1 MELIIKGID
10 FFFKFNL
17 EKFRFPTIIVIV
29 PLSFFHG
36 TNCRRETGGIVA
48 KFRTFRCFSGKKMK
62 NESDLKHRFK
72 KKHGGG
78 PCWNVAVERLIT
90 TWEERMFTV

>member
-17 EKFRFPTIIVIV
+17 KKFRFPTIIVIV
-29 PLSFFHG
+29 PVSFF
-36 TNCRRETGGIVA
+36 TELIAGGKQGESLQSFARFVVSA
-48 KFRTFRCFSGKKMK
+48 VKKMK

-72 KKHGGG
+72 KKRSMEGGRVG
-78 PCWNVAVERLIT
+78 
-90 TWEERMFTV
+90 TWRWKD

>member
-1 MELIIKGID
+1 
-10 FFFKFNL
+10 
-17 EKFRFPTIIVIV
+17 
-29 PLSFFHG
+29 
-36 TNCRRETGGIVA
+36 
-48 KFRTFRCFSGKKMK
+48 MK

-78 PCWNVAVERLIT
+78 PCWNVVVERLIT

>member
-1 MELIIKGID
+1 
-10 FFFKFNL
+10 
-17 EKFRFPTIIVIV
+17 
-29 PLSFFHG
+29 
-36 TNCRRETGGIVA
+36 
-48 KFRTFRCFSGKKMK
+48 MK

-90 TWEERMFTV
+90 TWEERMFSMNNSSFR